1 MADKDTDSPETDTIE
16 EDDVVQDAQEET
28 SEDEDVHDEHQED
41 DERNLSSSILR
52 IIAILAV
59 GAVAGIWAA
68 PKVAPMLPAGLK
80 PVAEFL
86 SPQADTSA
94 QIAALQVDFET
105 RLAKIEAAD
114 DQQKVIA
121 QITPVLDQL
130 KNNDADFGANID
142 ALSQSTKILEE
153 SIAAL
158 QADLT
163 KITARQALT
172 TQNGQV
178 SDEALQQFEDKLAAI
193 TDAQQQLNSSQSQ
206 AVEAQ
211 QDADSKLRMA
221 EATAALAQ
229 ISNALKA
236 SKPFQKALGQ
246 LSGAA
251 GITAPAVLTDIAA
264 KGTPSMAALK
274 RQLPALAR
282 IALRDDAAA
291 SSGDTALGLF
301 SSFLKSQVGTRSLE
315 PQSGDGL
322 DAVLS
327 RIEAA
332 MDAGNTSDA
341 LIETAA
347 LSAPAQETMAGWIT
361 SLKQLNSA
369 TSAVQ
374 AIQQQLT
381 TN

>member
-1 MADKDTDSPETDTIE
+1 MADKDIENLEIDSIE
-16 EDDVVQDAQEET
+16 EDEVIQDVEEET
-28 SEDEDVHDEHQED
+28 SEPEDAHEEPEED
-41 DERNLSSSILR
+41 DEHNLSSSILR
-52 IIAILAV
+52 VIAILAV
-59 GAVAGIWAA
+59 GAISGIWAA

-94 QIAALQVDFET
+94 QITDFDT

-114 DQQKVIA
+114 NQQQAIA
-121 QITPVLDQL
+121 QITPMLDQL
-130 KNNDADFGANID
+130 KSNDADLSANID
-142 ALSQSTKILEE
+142 ALSQTTKTLEE
-153 SIAAL
+153 NLAAL
-158 QADLT
+158 QTELT

-193 TDAQQQLNSSQSQ
+193 AKAQSKLNKSQSQ
-206 AVEAQ
+206 AVDAQ

-221 EATAALAQ
+221 EATSALAQ
-229 ISNALKA
+229 ILNALKTG
-236 SKPFQKALGQ
+236 KPFQTALTQ
-246 LSGAA
+246 LSDAA
-251 GITAPAVLTDIAA
+251 SISAPAGLTDIAA
-264 KGTPSMAALK
+264 KGTPSLTALK
-274 RQLPALAR
+274 KQLPDLAR

-291 SSGDTALGLF
+291 GATDTTLGMF
-301 SSFLKSQVGTRSLE
+301 TSFLKSQVGTRSLE

-322 DAVLS
+322 DAILS

-332 MDAGNTSDA
+332 LDANDTGSA
-341 LIETAA
+341 LTETAA
-347 LSAPAQETMAGWIT
+347 LSEPTQKTMAGWIT
-361 SLKQLNSA
+361 SLTQLNSA